1 VWSEGRNYWEKE
13 RKEKLTQPDSSSW
26 AITRFL
32 SRETLTLLYAIARI
46 HETYTHVPEALS
58 VSSEVDEV
66 GRSHSYARLAVSA
79 IETSGFGNPLMWE
92 TLASATYNGS
102 FTSANCASMSDE
114 LMWLIN
120 RIYRSV
126 SSLFRCVKMPSFGNH
141 CCYCAAVYSPFLS
154 SPDPVNQLH
163 FSRLIKAKEKKYI

>member
-13 RKEKLTQPDSSSW
+13 RKEKSTQPDNSPC

-32 SRETLTLLYAIARI
+32 SRETLTYMSLYAIACTHMKRI
-46 HETYTHVPEALS
+46 RTHVLEALS

-120 RIYRSV
+120 RIYRSI
-126 SSLFRCVKMPSFGNH
+126 SSLLFRCVKMPSFGNH
-141 CCYCAAVYSPFLS
+141 CCYCAAVYSSFLS

-163 FSRLIKAKEKKYI
+163 FSRLIN